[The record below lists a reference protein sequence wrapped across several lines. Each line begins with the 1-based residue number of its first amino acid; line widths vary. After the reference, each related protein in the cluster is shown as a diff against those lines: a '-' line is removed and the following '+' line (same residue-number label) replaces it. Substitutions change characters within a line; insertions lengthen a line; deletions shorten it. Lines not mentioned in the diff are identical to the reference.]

1 MSENKFLSKDVDV
14 SDLAKKTQNYSGAE
28 IEGLVKSAVSF
39 ALTRHVNVADITAE
53 IDEDNIKVMKE
64 DFDRAFSEVVPAFGA
79 ATETFERC
87 RLNGMISYGS
97 RFEKMLGTSS
107 ALVEQVS
114 SEKTPKLACLLEG
127 GVGCGKT
134 ALAATL
140 AMSRVSLYENSQRG
154 FYDWTQRDEQSANVS
169 VSIRRRV

>member
-1 MSENKFLSKDVDV
+1 M
-14 SDLAKKTQNYSGAE
+14 
-28 IEGLVKSAVSF
+28 KSAVSF

-53 IDEDNIKVMKE
+53 IDEDNIKVTKD
-64 DFDRAFSEVVPAFGA
+64 DFERAFSEVVPAFGA

-97 RFEKMLGTSS
+97 RFEKLLGTSS
-107 ALVEQVS
+107 ALVEQVRV

-140 AMSRVSLYENSQRG
+140 AMNAEFPFMKMIARIL
-154 FYDWTQRDEQSANVS
+154 
-169 VSIRRRV
+169 